1 MTTAERWSPTYADP
15 HRIALRADGRVI
27 MLRLADVD
35 WVDAENDRVRFHVG
49 GTVHA
54 QRDTLSRLEQRLPA
68 SRFLRIHR
76 STIVNVERIREL
88 QPWFQG
94 TWVVIL
100 ADGTRL
106 RTGARYQDNV
116 RAYLE
121 RVT

>member
-1 MTTAERWSPTYADP
+1 MTTAEPWSPTYADP
-15 HRIALRADGRVI
+15 QRIALRIDGRVI
-27 MLRLADVD
+27 MIRLADVD
-35 WVDAENDRVRFHVG
+35 WLEAEDDHVRFHVG
-49 GTVHA
+49 ATVHT
-54 QRDTLSRLEQRLPA
+54 QRDRLSRLEQRLPA
-68 SRFLRIHR
+68 WRFLRIHR

-106 RTGARYQDNV
+106 RTGARYHDNV

>member
-1 MTTAERWSPTYADP
+1 MMHGQGSPNAGAP
-15 HRIALRADGRVI
+15 PLLRSLLDGI
-27 MLRLADVD
+27 
-35 WVDAENDRVRFHVG
+35 
-49 GTVHA
+49 
-54 QRDTLSRLEQRLPA
+54 DTLSRLEQRLPA